1 MFSRIISVAINLLSA
16 VQYLEKSEELQKQIL
31 TIVRDEINLVLA
43 PPPKV
48 DVVRFLFENEGKVA
62 AIKRW
67 RELNAGMGLK
77 DAKDQVEEAVT
88 RGDWKDYRVGRQAT
102 IVATNSDYNSW
113 TGIVSRVVPNE
124 GFYIK
129 FGSKPHDVFFHSSAV
144 DVHM

>member
-1 MFSRIISVAINLLSA
+1 MFGNVISMTINLLSA
-16 VQYLEKSEELQKQIL
+16 IQFLDKNEQLQKQIL

-67 RELNAGMGLK
+67 RELNSGMGLK

-102 IVATNSDYNSW
+102 IVAPNSDYDTW
-113 TGIVSRVVPNE
+113 TGRVSRVVPNE

-129 FGSKPHDVFFHSSAV
+129 FGSKTHDVFFHSSAV
-144 DVHM
+144 NVHM